1 MPTGEA
7 WRAKVVALG
16 ERCGDELLTRAEFEA
31 ALQEL
36 LEAPQSPF
44 SHVHATIHRP
54 APWGTIELGA
64 RGEGDH
70 TARQA
75 LSVSIDGFSANLDVW
90 AASGGSP
97 TDPSAIRAVQKTVE
111 TYLAMGRRTNA
122 KTHLIGTQT
131 QGLEVVLAR
140 SLRRLVRE
148 HGATSL
154 LFADLD
160 HLKDLNSE
168 IGEAKVDGAFGHLAV
183 IFETAVGDLGLALHR
198 SGDEFLCVYPGGGA
212 DAISLAQRACA
223 AVAEHDFGLE
233 RALSIS
239 VGVASIDAHTSW
251 STLAELEERAERA
264 LKPSEAADG
273 ARIAK
278 PVKARRGTVS
288 LLAPST
294 IPMEGEEH
302 ISPSGHEALAVA
314 LVKSSVGKIAP
325 FRDPWLNAISRR
337 SLDLLAEQDNWQER
351 SAAMAAYLAWLSPA
365 QAEGP
370 AGAASLRVSPGPEP
384 RLSGIDVALAC
395 AHGILRGAL
404 LGSAALSDV
413 PLESELAVDVG
424 DDGAFAVTT
433 HGRALLSVG
442 GECRQTV
449 RLGGLVL
456 CHEGAQPEEVE
467 PRRVLLVRI
476 GHADVPAAQQL
487 FADVITVDDRPVD
500 GGGLPDFWEAAIART
515 VDRISRYPDVTA
527 LAIVGK
533 RAEEYLSVKQLL
545 ASGSWGA
552 DSLQLAQRT
561 GLSETALVQA
571 GARLRE
577 AVTVCENNDA
587 LAQLVADTVLA
598 PIELHPVQVGAL
610 EQPEERFLDLR
621 ADMAEYELPPQSG
634 CAVTTG
640 ARAYPLVLQLL
651 RDAGTEAEVPDAAG
665 VPMIDLIDFRLLVR
679 EPGRD
684 QIPGFYLPDTAAFEE
699 YYKSV
704 FLDEQ
709 NGLFATRIH
718 EQLGR
723 VIAHLAHAIGGR
735 HPFSTRRAI
744 LVVEHALDP
753 LSATVKDHDVRPL
766 GLVSVR
772 IIPRFEPRG
781 VGLHMSFTWRT
792 VEALVGLPYSLYG
805 SLRYSQHLT
814 ALVRERLGE
823 GHDVGALELRE
834 VSYLAHSLH
843 VTTDSYGQN
852 IARRI
857 IYLSGR

>member
-1 MPTGEA
+1 MATDDV
-7 WRAKVVALG
+7 WRAKAIALE
-16 ERCGDELLTRAEFEA
+16 ERCGDELLARAEFEA
-31 ALQEL
+31 ALREL
-36 LEAPQSPF
+36 LDAPQSPF

-54 APWGTIELGA
+54 APWATVELGA

-70 TARQA
+70 TARVA
-75 LSVSIDGFSANLDVW
+75 LAIPIEGFSANLDVW
-90 AASGGSP
+90 AVSGGSRV
-97 TDPSAIRAVQKTVE
+97 DPNATRSVQKTVE
-111 TYLAMGRRTNA
+111 AYLAMGRRTNA
-122 KTHLIGTQT
+122 KTHLIETQT
-131 QGLEVVLAR
+131 QGLEGVLAR
-140 SLRRLVRE
+140 SLRRLVGK
-148 HGATSL
+148 HGAASL

-168 IGEAKVDGAFGHLAV
+168 LGEARVDMAFGHLAT
-183 IFETAVGDLGLALHR
+183 IFETAVGDVGLALHR
-198 SGDEFLCVYPGGGA
+198 SGDEFLCIYPGGGA
-212 DAISLAQRACA
+212 DAIALAQRACA
-223 AVAEHDFGLE
+223 AVAEHNFGFE
-233 RALSIS
+233 RALSLSI
-239 VGVASIDAHTSW
+239 GVASINGHTSW
-251 STLAELEERAERA
+251 STVAELEECAERA
-264 LKPSEAADG
+264 LKPGETAGG
-273 ARIAK
+273 AKIAK
-278 PVKARRGTVS
+278 PAKARRGTVS
-288 LLAPST
+288 LLTSPIATES
-294 IPMEGEEH
+294 EEQV
-302 ISPSGHEALAVA
+302 SPSSHESLAVA
-314 LVKSSVGKIAP
+314 LVKSSVGESAP
-325 FRDPWLNAISRR
+325 FSDPWLNAISRR
-337 SLDLLAEQDNWQER
+337 SLDLLIERDNWQQR
-351 SAAMAAYLAWLSPA
+351 STAMAAYLAWLSPT

-384 RLSGIDVALAC
+384 RLSGVDIALAC

-404 LGSAALSDV
+404 MGSPALSDM
-413 PLESELAVDVG
+413 PPESELAVQHSEG
-424 DDGAFAVTT
+424 EAFAVTA
-433 HGRALLSVG
+433 GDQALLSVG
-442 GECRQTV
+442 GEWNQTV

-456 CHEGAQPEEVE
+456 CQEQARPEEVE

-476 GHADVPAAQQL
+476 GHADVPAQKQL
-487 FADVITVDDRPVD
+487 FADVITVDDRPVG

-527 LAIVGK
+527 LAIVGE
-533 RAEEYLSVKQLL
+533 RAEDYLSVKRLL
-545 ASGSWGA
+545 ASGSWRA
-552 DSLQLAQRT
+552 DSMQLAQRT

-571 GARLRE
+571 GARLRA
-577 AVTVCENNDA
+577 AVTVCEDNDA
-587 LAQLVADTVLA
+587 LAQLVADTVRP
-598 PIELHPVQVGAL
+598 PIELHPVEVGAL

-621 ADMAEYELPPQSG
+621 ADMAEYELPRQSG
-634 CAVTTG
+634 CSVTTG

-651 RDAGTEAEVPDAAG
+651 RDAGTDAEVPDAAG

-684 QIPGFYLPDTAAFEE
+684 QIPGFYLPETAAFEH
-699 YYKSV
+699 YYESV

-723 VIAHLAHAIGGR
+723 VIAHLAHAIGGP

-753 LSATVKDHDVRPL
+753 VSATVKDHDVRPL

-772 IIPRFEPRG
+772 IIPRFETRG
-781 VGLHMSFTWRT
+781 VGLYVSFTWRT

-814 ALVRERLGE
+814 ELIRERLGA
-823 GHDVGALELRE
+823 GHDAEALELRE

-857 IYLSGR
+857 IHLSGR